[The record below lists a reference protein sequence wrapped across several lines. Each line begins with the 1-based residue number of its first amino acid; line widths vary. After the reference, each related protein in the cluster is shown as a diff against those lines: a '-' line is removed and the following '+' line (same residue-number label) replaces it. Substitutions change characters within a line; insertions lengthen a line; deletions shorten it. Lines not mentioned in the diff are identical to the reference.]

1 MAKKSGGK
9 SGKAKSAK
17 ADEARTPFTIA
28 GIEIPEILRE
38 RGVQVESLVKHPLVA
53 GLAAMALESLA
64 QQIRSK
70 AAAATPAPAPA
81 PAPAAAPVEPAEP
94 AHKPARKP
102 ASKKAAPKKPAAR
115 TKPKAG

>member
-70 AAAATPAPAPA
+70 AAAAAPVPAPTPAPASA
-81 PAPAAAPVEPAEP
+81 PSAES
-94 AHKPARKP
+94 AEPARKP

>member
-70 AAAATPAPAPA
+70 AAAAAPVPAPT
-81 PAPAAAPVEPAEP
+81 PAPAAAPSAES
-94 AHKPARKP
+94 AEPARKP
-102 ASKKAAPKKPAAR
+102 TSKKAAPKKPAAR